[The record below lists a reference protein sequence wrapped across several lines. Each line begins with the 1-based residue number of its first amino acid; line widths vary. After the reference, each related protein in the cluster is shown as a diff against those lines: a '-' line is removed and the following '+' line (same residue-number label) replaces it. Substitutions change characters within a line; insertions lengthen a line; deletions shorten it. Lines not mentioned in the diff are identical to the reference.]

1 MSRSARKEGFSRRHR
16 FAEQGSFGPV
26 LRAPRKVR
34 SALAVVHAV
43 ASRGGNSRLGIAL
56 TRRLVPRS
64 TDRNCVKRL
73 VRETFR
79 RHPIKKAAL
88 DCVVSLRERFDTAS
102 LPALR
107 SEIGSLF
114 DRLSGSDSR

>member
-1 MSRSARKEGFSRRHR
+1 MPRNARKEGFSRRHR
-16 FAEQGSFGPV
+16 FAERGSFGPV

-34 SALAVVHAV
+34 GSLAVVHAV
-43 ASRGGNSRLGIAL
+43 AARGEVSRLGIAL

-64 TDRNCVKRL
+64 TDRNRVKRL

-79 RHPIKKAAL
+79 RHPLKKAAL
-88 DCVVSLRERFDTAS
+88 DCVVSLRERFDARS

-107 SEIGSLF
+107 GEIGSLF
-114 DRLSGSDSR
+114 DRLAGPDGR